1 MDNEF
6 RNAATELAIAKDHVW
21 NAIVLL
27 DIYPKAKSG
36 LRIIID
42 NLQALILDYQELQT
56 CSFSPL
62 FLCLFVLDV
71 DDLMKVELTRKQIE
85 LILTL
90 NYETNDI
97 GTLEDVDA
105 LRAYLKGFLAGNDYY
120 KELSKK

>member
-1 MDNEF
+1 
-6 RNAATELAIAKDHVW
+6 
-21 NAIVLL
+21 
-27 DIYPKAKSG
+27 
-36 LRIIID
+36 
-42 NLQALILDYQELQT
+42 
-56 CSFSPL
+56 
-62 FLCLFVLDV
+62 V

>member
-42 NLQALILDYQELQT
+42 NLQALILDYQEL
-56 CSFSPL
+56 
-62 FLCLFVLDV
+62 
-71 DDLMKVELTRKQIE
+71 
-85 LILTL
+85 
-90 NYETNDI
+90 
-97 GTLEDVDA
+97 
-105 LRAYLKGFLAGNDYY
+105 
-120 KELSKK
+120 